1 MQKQSAETA
10 KRSRG
15 ANVFVAVVLALGLVV
30 GAGSA
35 IWIKDTFLTP
45 RESGTKSETTRTE
58 LIQSITREE
67 QVVLV
72 SLGIQ
77 GIAQKKDISVIFG
90 ADVPWSDRTTF
101 LQYNFSAKLGIDD
114 KGIDVRKIGANKFLV
129 SIPQFIFIGHDNEEF
144 TLIAENNGVLSF
156 VTPEID
162 KVDMIN
168 KILNSE
174 AKTKYILA
182 NEEILRDQA
191 TAFYTSLINSIDPTV
206 ALEFEF
212 RN

>member
-1 MQKQSAETA
+1 MQKESVETA
-10 KRSRG
+10 KRSRS
-15 ANVFVAVVLALGLVV
+15 ANFFVAIVLALGLVI

-45 RESGTKSETTRTE
+45 PKSGTISETTRSE
-58 LIQSITREE
+58 LIQSVTREE

-77 GIAQKKDISVIFG
+77 GISTKKDISVIFG
-90 ADVPWSDRTTF
+90 ADVPWSDRTSF
-101 LQYNFSAKLGIDD
+101 LQYSFSAKLGIEG
-114 KGIDVRKIGANKFLV
+114 KGIDVRKIGEKRFLV
-129 SIPQFIFIGHDNEEF
+129 SIPKFIFIGHDNEKF
-144 TLIAENNGVLSF
+144 LLIAENNGILSF

-168 KILNSE
+168 KILNSD
-174 AKTKYILA
+174 AKDKYIAA
-182 NEEILRDQA
+182 NEEILQDQA
-191 TAFYTSLINSIDPTV
+191 KAYYSSLILSIDPSLK
-206 ALEFEF
+206 LEFEF

>member
-1 MQKQSAETA
+1 MRNERLEST

-15 ANVFVAVVLALGLVV
+15 ANIFVAVVLILGLVI

-35 IWIKDTFLTP
+35 IWVKDTFFTLP
-45 RESGTKSETTRTE
+45 GSGVKSETTRTE

-77 GIAQKKDISVIFG
+77 GISTKKDISVLFG
-90 ADVPWSDRTTF
+90 ADVPWSDRTSF
-101 LQYNFSAKLGIDD
+101 IQYSFNAKLGIEG
-114 KGIDVRKIGANKFLV
+114 KSIDVRKIGENKFLV
-129 SIPQFIFIGHDNEEF
+129 SIPKFIFIGHDNEEF
-144 TLIAENNGVLSF
+144 KLIAENNGILSF
-156 VTPEID
+156 VTPTID

-168 KILNSE
+168 KILNSD
-174 AKTKYILA
+174 AKSEYITA
-182 NEEILRDQA
+182 NDEILKDQA
-191 TAFYTSLINSIDPTV
+191 KAFYTSLISSIDPTLV
-206 ALEFEF
+206 IEFEF